1 MDTQKPTK
9 EFWIAHALEKP
20 HMDKLSAEGW
30 DIIHLQFEN
39 GILHGVFSRDKVV
52 APVPNPPSDTPK
64 TILSEA
70 VKTVIIPTVVIPPVP
85 VVIDTPDPLPIP
97 NPMNVGES
105 VDETP
110 LEDES
115 PTRISTT
122 QPPVIVVTA
131 PSPTDFE
138 AELRRIKADDTLSP
152 MEKVAALKKAGDTI
166 AVEKAR
172 KAGELAWDAWNRLYP
187 VSPSFR
193 QLPEEVKT

>member
-1 MDTQKPTK
+1 MDTQKPSK

-20 HMDKLSAEGW
+20 HLDKLSAEGW

-52 APVPNPPSDTPK
+52 APVSDPPPTPPK
-64 TILSEA
+64 TLISEA
-70 VKTVIIPTVVIPPVP
+70 VQTVIIPTVVIPPVP
-85 VVIDTPDPLPIP
+85 VVIDTPDELPIP
-97 NPMNVGES
+97 NPMNEGES

-131 PSPTDFE
+131 SPPTDFE
-138 AELRRIKADDTLSP
+138 AELQRIKADDTLSP

-172 KAGELAWDAWNRLYP
+172 KAGELAWNAWNKLYP
-187 VSPSFR
+187 VTSTFR
-193 QLPEEVKT
+193 QLPEEVKS